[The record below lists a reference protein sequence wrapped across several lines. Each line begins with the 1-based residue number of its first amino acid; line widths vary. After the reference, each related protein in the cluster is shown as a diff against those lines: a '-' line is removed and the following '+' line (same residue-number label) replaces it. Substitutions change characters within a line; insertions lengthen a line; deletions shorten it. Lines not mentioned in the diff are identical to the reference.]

1 MAKQKEP
8 KADLN
13 DADAALWQSVVA
25 SARPLKKK
33 PLAQAPE
40 IPSVT
45 NTNQSGPTPKV
56 ASPESAPAKPHG
68 RPAHVA
74 APVPAPQPPPLIVH
88 SRRGTVAGVDRQSTE
103 ALRKGE
109 LRIEDRIDLH
119 GRTQIQAHAAL
130 SRFLTQCQ
138 AAGLRCVLVVTGKG
152 EQRIDDPDPPRPS
165 PPGENRR
172 GILREMLPR
181 WLNEPANRDR
191 ILMMSPARPKDG
203 GAGAF
208 YVLLRRSR
216 D

>member
-1 MAKQKEP
+1 MAKPKEP
-8 KADLN
+8 KADLD

-40 IPSVT
+40 ILSLT
-45 NTNQSGPTPKV
+45 NPNQSGPAPKV
-56 ASPESAPAKPHG
+56 ASSKLSSAKSSG
-68 RPAHVA
+68 RPAPIAAPVA
-74 APVPAPQPPPLIVH
+74 APRPPPLVVH

-152 EQRIDDPDPPRPS
+152 EAGSDAAAPIL
-165 PPGENRR
+165 GARR

-181 WLNEPANRDR
+181 WLNEPANRER
-191 ILMMSPARPKDG
+191 ILMMSPAQPKDG
-203 GAGAF
+203 GTGAF

>member
-1 MAKQKEP
+1 MAKPKEP

-33 PLAQAPE
+33 PLVQAPE
-40 IPSVT
+40 IRSLT
-45 NTNQSGPTPKV
+45 NPDQSGPTPKV
-56 ASPESAPAKPHG
+56 ASPKSDPAKPTG
-68 RPAHVA
+68 RREPIA
-74 APVPAPQPPPLIVH
+74 APAAAPQPPPLIVH

-138 AAGLRCVLVVTGKG
+138 AASLRCVLIVTGKG
-152 EQRIDDPDPPRPS
+152 ESKGNDAAAPIL
-165 PPGENRR
+165 GARR

-191 ILMMSPARPKDG
+191 ILMMAPAQPKDG

-208 YVLLRRSR
+208 YVLLRRNR